1 MPSLEVQI
9 ENAKKALKALQ
20 ADLEEKKKSPTEGN
34 DYAIAAFI
42 KKDKSLAKYRA
53 IYIKID
59 AAEAKVRL
67 LQERLRNSRKKKGG
81 KTRRPKRGS
90 KKTLRRV

>member
-1 MPSLEVQI
+1 MPRLEVQL
-9 ENAKKALKALQ
+9 EKAEKALKALQ

-42 KKDKSLAKYRA
+42 KKDPELAKYRA

-59 AAEAKVRL
+59 AAETKVRL
-67 LQERLRNSRKKKGG
+67 LQERLRIKKQKGE
-81 KTRRPKRGS
+81 KTRRVKGGS
-90 KKTLRRV
+90 NKTRRNRK

>member
-1 MPSLEVQI
+1 MPRLEVQL
-9 ENAKKALKALQ
+9 EKAEKALKALQ

-59 AAEAKVRL
+59 AAKARV
-67 LQERLRNSRKKKGG
+67 ERLKTKIYNKKQKGG
-81 KTRRPKRGS
+81 QTRRVKRGS
-90 KKTLRRV
+90 KTTRKNGF